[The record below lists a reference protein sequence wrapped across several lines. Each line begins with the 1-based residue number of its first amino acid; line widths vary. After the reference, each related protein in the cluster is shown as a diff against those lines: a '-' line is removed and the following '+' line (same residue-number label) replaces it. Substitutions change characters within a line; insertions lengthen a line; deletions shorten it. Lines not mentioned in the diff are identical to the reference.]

1 MSVNIESWENLDAI
15 IEKGNVKNAT
25 VAPTWQEPLVSFTR
39 KRSLLLSGL
48 PLAQLFFLFLL
59 LPWKLSFSY
68 RIWLMYSTTI
78 PYQIQVCTLARKRS
92 PQTFPLCQEEL
103 AQPVGAGRWKTE
115 SGVRAREQRKKHSG
129 VQKETKICL
138 KVNHTLKQQLK
149 QPSRHTQALR
159 SAAVLTPLA
168 MQMLNSASSFPT
180 WFWVLPGPGSPGNVT
195 VRDWS
200 CAEGNL
206 SQEGGRRQSVCSWPC
221 LCFIY
226 ALILFPDDSLDL
238 FHCF

>member
-1 MSVNIESWENLDAI
+1 MTRTFGFLYQEEKFAPFRTAFGTTLFPLSSPPLKI
-15 IEKGNVKNAT
+15 II
-25 VAPTWQEPLVSFTR
+25 
-39 KRSLLLSGL
+39 
-48 PLAQLFFLFLL
+48 FLL
-59 LPWKLSFSY
+59 HLANVLHNHSLPNPS
-68 RIWLMYSTTI
+68 
-78 PYQIQVCTLARKRS
+78 CTLARKRS
-92 PQTFPLCQEEL
+92 QQTFPLCQEEL

-129 VQKETKICL
+129 VQKQTKICL

-149 QPSRHTQALR
+149 QPSRHTRALR
-159 SAAVLTPLA
+159 STAVLTPLA